1 MIKIAVTGV
10 SGRMGQ
16 TLIEAI
22 EQTDGVVLG
31 VKLDK
36 GDDLSAVLDQFSA
49 VPDGASTLWR

>member
-1 MIKIAVTGV
+1 MIKIAVTGA

-16 TLIEAI
+16 ALIEAI

-36 GDDLSAVLDQFSA
+36 GDDLPRTIEKTTELI
-49 VPDGASTLWR
+49 

>member
-1 MIKIAVTGV
+1 MIKIAVTGA

-16 TLIEAI
+16 ALIEAI

-36 GDDLSAVLDQFSA
+36 GDDLYDDDALPRFQYQNLHQS
-49 VPDGASTLWR
+49 P